1 MNGLLFVQFS
11 KPRSK
16 ILFADQAVVTSHNC
30 SSTLMVRV
38 VNGSLTLLTNA
49 PVRLGVP
56 LPEVS
61 AEGHSFRYVH
71 DLALSNAT
79 LLLFALTWTVMHR
92 IDENSPLADYD
103 AEQFV
108 ESDARLLLTIEARD
122 HALGTAVHD
131 MRIYMPEEV
140 LFGTHYAEA
149 VTFDDQKRPFA
160 DLTRLSLVEADGAG
174 AC

>member
-1 MNGLLFVQFS
+1 MD
-11 KPRSK
+11 R
-16 ILFADQAVVTSHNC
+16 D
-30 SSTLMVRV
+30 
-38 VNGSLTLLTNA
+38 A
-49 PVRLGVP
+49 PNR
-56 LPEVS
+56 
-61 AEGHSFRYVH
+61 RKQ
-71 DLALSNAT
+71 
-79 LLLFALTWTVMHR
+79 
-92 IDENSPLADYD
+92 SPDHD

-149 VTFDDQKRPFA
+149 VTFDDQKRSFA

>member
-1 MNGLLFVQFS
+1 LS
-11 KPRSK
+11 KRIVPRRRPRVK
-16 ILFADQAVVTSHNC
+16 RDVLMRAGTIEVVKRGAS
-30 SSTLMVRV
+30 R
-38 VNGSLTLLTNA
+38 SLTLLTNA
-49 PVRLGVP
+49 TVRLGVL

-71 DLALSNAT
+71 DLALLNAT
-79 LLLFALTWTVMHR
+79 LLFLFALTWTVMHR